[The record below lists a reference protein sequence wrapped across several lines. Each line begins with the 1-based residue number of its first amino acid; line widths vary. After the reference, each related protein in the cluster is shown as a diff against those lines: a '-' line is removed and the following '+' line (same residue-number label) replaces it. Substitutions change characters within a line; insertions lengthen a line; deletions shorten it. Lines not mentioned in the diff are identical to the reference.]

1 MYVKT
6 NDAATWQNGTGTSSV
21 SMRSNM
27 VAAISLATCF
37 VGTMGGVTPAMLAQ
51 SKITSNSG
59 VQFRYV
65 MAQPGEAQATPIA
78 LQPTPID
85 DLARIRQVLKPTVLE
100 LANLFGVSRQAVY
113 DWQSGAQPKSG
124 QTALRLAELARAADV
139 FALSDVT
146 VNPQTLHRKV
156 TGGVTVLDA
165 VMNGDNA
172 VELARKLVK
181 ILQRENSQ
189 RVRMAAQLAGR
200 KSVRAD
206 SSDYGS
212 PRLDEKI

>member
-6 NDAATWQNGTGTSSV
+6 NDAATRQNGTGTSSA
-21 SMRSNM
+21 SMRSHM
-27 VAAISLATCF
+27 VAALSLATCF
-37 VGTMGGVTPAMLAQ
+37 VGTMGGVTLAMLTQ
-51 SKITSNSG
+51 SNITSNSG

-65 MAQPGEAQATPIA
+65 KAHPSEAQAAPIA

-113 DWQSGAQPKSG
+113 DWQSGAQPNI

-146 VNPQTLHRKV
+146 VNSQTLRRTV

-165 VMNGDNA
+165 VMNGNNA
-172 VELARKLVK
+172 VELARQLVK
-181 ILQRENSQ
+181 TLQRENSQ
-189 RVRMAAQLAGR
+189 RERMAAQLAGR

-212 PRLDEKI
+212 PSLDEKA

>member
-1 MYVKT
+1 MYLKT
-6 NDAATWQNGTGTSSV
+6 NDTATRQSGTGTSSASV
-21 SMRSNM
+21 RSHI
-27 VAAISLATCF
+27 VTALSLATYF
-37 VGTMGGVTPAMLAQ
+37 VGTMGGVTPAMLTQ

-59 VQFRYV
+59 VEFKYV
-65 MAQPGEAQATPIA
+65 MAQPSEEEATPIA

-113 DWQSGAQPKSG
+113 DWQSGAQPNG
-124 QTALRLAELARAADV
+124 QTALRLAELARASDV
-139 FALSDVT
+139 FLLSDVT
-146 VNPQTLHRKV
+146 VNSQTLRRKV

-165 VMNGDNA
+165 VMNGNNA
-172 VELARKLVK
+172 VELARQLVK
-181 ILQRENSQ
+181 TLQRENSQ
-189 RVRMAAQLAGR
+189 RERMAAQLAGR

-212 PRLDEKI
+212 PGLDEKA

>member
-1 MYVKT
+1 MYLKT
-6 NDAATWQNGTGTSSV
+6 NDAATRQTGTGTSSASV
-21 SMRSNM
+21 RSHM
-27 VAAISLATCF
+27 VAVLSLATCF
-37 VGTMGGVTPAMLAQ
+37 VGTMGGVTPAMLTQ

-59 VQFRYV
+59 VQFKYV
-65 MAQPGEAQATPIA
+65 KAQPSEAQAAPIV

-100 LANLFGVSRQAVY
+100 LANLFGVSRQAIY
-113 DWQSGAQPKSG
+113 DWQSGAQPND

-146 VNPQTLHRKV
+146 VNPQTLRRKV

-165 VMNGDNA
+165 VMNGNNA
-172 VELARKLVK
+172 VELARQLVK
-181 ILQRENSQ
+181 TLQRENSQ
-189 RVRMAAQLAGR
+189 RERMAAQLAGR

-212 PRLDEKI
+212 PRLDEKA

>member
-1 MYVKT
+1 
-6 NDAATWQNGTGTSSV
+6 
-21 SMRSNM
+21 M
-27 VAAISLATCF
+27 VAALSLATCF
-37 VGTMGGVTPAMLAQ
+37 VGTMGGVTPAMLTQ

-65 MAQPGEAQATPIA
+65 KAMPSEAQTAPIA

-113 DWQSGAQPKSG
+113 DWQSGAQPNG

-139 FALSDVT
+139 FTLSDVT
-146 VNPQTLHRKV
+146 VNSQTLRRKV

-165 VMNGDNA
+165 VMNGNNA
-172 VELARKLVK
+172 VELARQLVK
-181 ILQRENSQ
+181 TLQRENSQ
-189 RVRMAAQLAGR
+189 RERMAAQLAGR

-212 PRLDEKI
+212 PALDEKA